1 MDIIRD
7 KFIQFIKTY
16 ISFVV
21 SILLC
26 AVYLMIDLLVFKV
39 ETDPNVVI
47 SKAAIYLVISTTI
60 NILFRRQG
68 LIYGNMEKS
77 YMDMKKTYNDIID
90 STDTSNLD
98 DFCDFKNNARK
109 VVLCKKKLKS
119 AKLSYDKY
127 ENGDYEVIN
136 RKDKKKFS
144 KRQLKSIRYCNKLE
158 VSVYD
163 GDYLTKDIEG
173 EKNYKV
179 HNVSQSKYMKSKNTE
194 NIFVGFITSIA
205 FAYLSVSLAS
215 DISWAN
221 FFYSAIKVVTWLA
234 NGVLSLISA
243 YTFVTITYKDIL
255 YDKVLKLKEYKL
267 WNMSRKVS

>member
-16 ISFVV
+16 ISFVI

-26 AVYLMIDLLVFKV
+26 VVYLVIDLLVFEV
-39 ETDPNVVI
+39 QTDPNVVI
-47 SKAAIYLVISTTI
+47 PKAAIYLVISTTI

-77 YMDMKKTYNDIID
+77 YIDMKKVYNDIID
-90 STDTSNLD
+90 STDTSDLD
-98 DFCDFKNNARK
+98 DFCDFKNDARK
-109 VVLCKKKLKS
+109 VVLSKKKLKS
-119 AKLSYDKY
+119 AKLNYEKY
-127 ENGDYEVIN
+127 ENGEYEVLT
-136 RKDKKKFS
+136 RKQKKNFS
-144 KRQLKSIRYCNKLE
+144 KRQLKAIRYCNRLE

-179 HNVSQSKYMKSKNTE
+179 HNVSQSKYMASKNTE
-194 NIFVGFITSIA
+194 NIFVGIITSIA
-205 FAYLSVSLAS
+205 FAYLSVSLAK

-234 NGVLSLISA
+234 NGVLSLVSA

-255 YDKVLKLKEYKL
+255 YDKILKLKEYKV
-267 WNMSRKVS
+267 WKSKKVS

>member
-7 KFIQFIKTY
+7 KFINFIKTY

-26 AVYLMIDLLVFKV
+26 AVYLTIDLLVFSI
-39 ETDPNVVI
+39 ETDPNVVF

-68 LIYGNMEKS
+68 LIYGNVEES
-77 YMDMKKTYNDIID
+77 YKNMKKVYNDIID

-109 VVLCKKKLKS
+109 VVLCKKKLKA
-119 AKLSYDKY
+119 AKLSYEKY
-127 ENGDYEVIN
+127 DNGEYEVIS
-136 RKDKKKFS
+136 RKDRKRFS
-144 KRQLKSIRYCNKLE
+144 KRQLKAIKYCNKLE

-173 EKNYKV
+173 EKNYKFQ
-179 HNVSQSKYMKSKNTE
+179 NVSQSKYMRSKNSE
-194 NIFVGFITSIA
+194 NIFVGAITSVA
-205 FAYLSVSLAS
+205 FAYLSVSLAQ

-221 FFYSAIKVVTWLA
+221 FFYSAVKVVTWLA
-234 NGVLSLISA
+234 NGVLSLVSA

-255 YDKVLKLKEYKL
+255 YDKILKLKEYKI
-267 WNMSRKVS
+267 WNMSKKVS

>member
-26 AVYLMIDLLVFKV
+26 AVYLVIDLLVFEV

-47 SKAAIYLVISTTI
+47 PKAAIYLIISTTI

-68 LIYGNMEKS
+68 LIYGNMEKD
-77 YMDMKKTYNDIID
+77 YIGLKKTYNDIID
-90 STDTSNLD
+90 STDTSELD
-98 DFCDFKNNARK
+98 DFCDFKNDARK
-109 VVLCKKKLKS
+109 VVLCQKKLKS

-127 ENGDYEVIN
+127 DKGEYEVLK
-136 RKDKKKFS
+136 RKDRKNYS
-144 KRQLKSIRYCNKLE
+144 RRQLKAIRYCNRLE

-163 GDYLTKDIEG
+163 SDYLTKDIEG

-179 HNVSQSKYMKSKNTE
+179 HNISQSKYMASKNTE
-194 NIFVGFITSIA
+194 NIFVGLISSIA
-205 FAYLSVSLAS
+205 FAYLSVSLAK

-221 FFYSAIKVVTWLA
+221 LFYSAIKVVTWLA
-234 NGVLSLISA
+234 NGVLSLVSA

-255 YDKVLKLKEYKL
+255 YDKILKLKEYIVWKGK
-267 WNMSRKVS
+267 RVS

>member
-39 ETDPNVVI
+39 ETDANVVI

-144 KRQLKSIRYCNKLE
+144 KRQLKSIKYCNKLE

-179 HNVSQSKYMKSKNTE
+179 HNVSQSRYMKSKNTE